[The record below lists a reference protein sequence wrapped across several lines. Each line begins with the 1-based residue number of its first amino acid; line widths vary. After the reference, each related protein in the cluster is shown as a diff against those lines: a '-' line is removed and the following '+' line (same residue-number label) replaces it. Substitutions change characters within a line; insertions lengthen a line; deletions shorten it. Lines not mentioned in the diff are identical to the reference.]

1 MKKIKLLFITI
12 ICVMCLT
19 SCNQITQTQTQ
30 TQIVTK
36 IEEEVEVTQI
46 QSQITEAYRQ
56 AEKGC
61 VGIYVSNGISAG
73 IGSGVIYNKDGL
85 TYYVVTNA
93 HVVEKMTNI
102 KIYFGDEKYLD
113 ADLIGYDTKNDVA
126 VLSFTRDSSN
136 INASDLYVH
145 DLFNYEDIDS
155 LTIGQTVLAIGCP
168 LDLENYNVLTTGV
181 VSHYNYSGITHDASI
196 NPGNSGGGLFNLSGR
211 LIGLNTSKET
221 TTTTSDGVVTLEGRG
236 HAISFHVL
244 KKCIQDIINN
254 GTNVERPLLG
264 ISVTSFNTALDSDTY
279 EKYKM
284 YLPDGDTRNGYVL
297 VTGFADV
304 SAAKSCGVLE
314 GDLLIKIND
323 NDIYS
328 TTIISQVLAITTKD
342 DIVKL
347 TVYRKTTNSMIDI
360 NVIFS

>member
-1 MKKIKLLFITI
+1 MRKLKFIFITI
-12 ICVMCLT
+12 ICFMCLT
-19 SCNQITQTQTQ
+19 SCNQITQTQ

-61 VGIYVSNGISAG
+61 VGIYVSNGLSAG
-73 IGSGVIYNKDGL
+73 IGSGVIYDKDDL
-85 TYYVVTNA
+85 TYYIVTNA
-93 HVVEKMTNI
+93 HVVEKMTTI
-102 KIYFGDEKYLD
+102 KIYFGDEKYLK

-126 VLSFTRDSSN
+126 VLSFSIDSSN

-155 LTIGQTVLAIGCP
+155 IAIGQTVLAIGCP
-168 LDLENYNVLTTGV
+168 LDLANYNTLSTGV
-181 VSHYNYSGITHDASI
+181 VSSYDYGEIIHDAAI

-211 LIGLNTSKET
+211 LIGLNASKET
-221 TTTTSDGVVTLEGRG
+221 NTTTSDGVVALEGRG
-236 HAISFHVL
+236 HAISFNVL

-264 ISVTSFNTALDSDTY
+264 ITVTSFNIALDNSAY

-284 YLPDGDTRNGYVL
+284 YLPEGDTRTGYVL
-297 VTGFADV
+297 VTGFAES
-304 SAAKSCGVLE
+304 SAAKNCGVLE
-314 GDLLIKIND
+314 GDLLFKIND
-323 NDIYS
+323 NDVYS
-328 TTIISQVLAITTKD
+328 TTIISQVLAVTTKD

-347 TVYRKTTNSMIDI
+347 TIYRKSTNSLIDI